1 MAFFMKLRQKWRKM
15 RARYHARK
23 RLAKRAAE
31 HDAHEIRLS
40 QVQRVAGTEHRI
52 ERGIDVMEAAR
63 RSVYGAHMVPRTTD
77 FGVTT
82 EQARALNVKQHQEDA
97 SKAAADQQ
105 EDAIFDGGSTKDVA
119 TADNDNINKLV

>member
-1 MAFFMKLRQKWRKM
+1 
-15 RARYHARK
+15 
-23 RLAKRAAE
+23 
-31 HDAHEIRLS
+31 
-40 QVQRVAGTEHRI
+40 
-52 ERGIDVMEAAR
+52 MEAAR